1 MIFPHLSKINTQ
13 ANFRLI
19 LGFSPCNDK
28 GNDMEM
34 DTESRMDWLLRKQL
48 LIFDFKTTFDGLV
61 VDSLNILAEFV
72 DCKSF
77 DLTCTFN

>member
-1 MIFPHLSKINTQ
+1 
-13 ANFRLI
+13 
-19 LGFSPCNDK
+19 
-28 GNDMEM
+28 MEM

-72 DCKSF
+72 DCESS
-77 DLTCTFN
+77 DPTCTFNQVRDQLSGDAKFG